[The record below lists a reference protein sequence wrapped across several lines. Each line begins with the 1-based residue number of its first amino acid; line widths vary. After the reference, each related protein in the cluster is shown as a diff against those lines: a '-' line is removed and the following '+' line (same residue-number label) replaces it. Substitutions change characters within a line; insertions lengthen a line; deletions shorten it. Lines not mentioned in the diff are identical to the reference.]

1 MTRNEKTNEVN
12 ARIRALTKELA
23 NACAEVDRHNH
34 TYKMKYEV
42 SDVEN
47 AMLVALYVAGAMGIA
62 NGTLTVGN
70 MLYKYQNLKNAV
82 QSLAGIE
89 EMTGIV

>member
-1 MTRNEKTNEVN
+1 MTRNEKIDEVN

-23 NACAEVDRHNH
+23 NACAEVDRHNQ
-34 TYKMKYEV
+34 TYKMKYWV

-70 MLYKYQNLKNAV
+70 MLRKYQNLKDAV
-82 QSLAGIE
+82 RSLAGLEEIAGIE
-89 EMTGIV
+89 